1 VRRISFYHTG
11 KIEVTN
17 DFQNNV
23 TIITGASYGI
33 GRELATQLASQGANL
48 ALAARST
55 HLLEELA
62 EECRDLGKPFGGMAV
77 AIPTD
82 VTDFSQCQNLIQSAS
97 QEYGRIDTLI
107 NNAGI
112 GIRGRFD
119 KMNDMELLE
128 RVMRINYWG
137 SVYCTF
143 HALQSLIKTQG
154 RIVIVSSGAG
164 IIPAPNSA
172 GYAAS
177 KHALSGF
184 FDSIRI
190 EIAHYGISVTLIY
203 PDWVET
209 GITTRA
215 IGLDGNPMIAVSAHE
230 KGAMPVDKCVR
241 LMLKAIKYRKRDLK
255 LSSRLHFAA
264 WLRYLFPGIIDF
276 FAEKAFS

>member
-1 VRRISFYHTG
+1 MA
-11 KIEVTN
+11 N
-17 DFQNNV
+17 DFQSNV
-23 TIITGASYGI
+23 IIITGASFGI
-33 GRELATQLASQGANL
+33 GRELAIQLASQGANL
-48 ALAARST
+48 VLAARSAE
-55 HLLEELA
+55 LLEELA
-62 EECRDLGKPFGGMAV
+62 GECRGLGKPLGGMAI

-82 VTDFSQCQNLIQSAS
+82 VTDFSQCQNLIQCTC

-119 KMNDMELLE
+119 KMNDMEILE
-128 RVMRINYWG
+128 RVMQVNYWG

-164 IIPAPNSA
+164 IIPAPKSS

-177 KHALSGF
+177 KHALAGF

-190 EIAHYGISVTLIY
+190 EVARHGVSVTMIY

-215 IGLDGNPMIAVSAHE
+215 IGLDGKPLIAVGRHE
-230 KGAMPVDKCVR
+230 KGAMQVDKCAR
-241 LMLKAIKYRKRDLK
+241 LMLNAIKHRKRDLK
-255 LSSRLHFAA
+255 LSNRLHFAA
-264 WLRYLFPGIIDF
+264 WFRYIFPGAIDF
-276 FAEKAFS
+276 FAKGAFS